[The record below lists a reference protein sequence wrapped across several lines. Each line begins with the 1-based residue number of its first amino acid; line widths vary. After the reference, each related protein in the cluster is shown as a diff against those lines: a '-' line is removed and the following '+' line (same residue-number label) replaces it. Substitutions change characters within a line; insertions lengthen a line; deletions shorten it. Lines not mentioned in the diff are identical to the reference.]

1 MKKKYSKPEIKSERL
16 EATAF
21 ACTCSGGGNL
31 ESFLQ
36 VATLNFTGG

>member
-21 ACTCSGGGNL
+21 ACTCTGEGNL

-36 VATLNFTGG
+36 LATMDFTS

>member
-21 ACTCSGGGNL
+21 ACTCSSNGSGL
-31 ESFLQ
+31 QSFLQ
-36 VATLNFTGG
+36 AATLDFQA